1 LTSPVGLLDAIVRD
15 ALDPSYAEAAA
26 RHRAERAIAGTETG
40 LAGGW
45 SARWR
50 RTSLAGAAL
59 LLGAGALAGIA
70 ISSEQKVIPEVSA
83 ARSALAGNA
92 DQRTAQVRTL
102 EQSLLARQREVA
114 ALQRRQLQDSAT
126 GRSLQRMDTALAAAA
141 AESATH
147 GPGITVTVSNA
158 PAAAASSAGDGGGNT
173 ATRPQGSTAGEAG
186 QVTDRDLQDIVNA
199 LWTSGAQAISVGG
212 VRLGPQTA
220 IRTAG
225 QTILVAFEPL
235 RSPYVIRAVGT
246 AQLQQ
251 AGKSGALLAA
261 AGDPYLA
268 DLAVGVQT
276 SSELTLPAATPG
288 QVSVGQPLSQTKARQ
303 R

>member
-1 LTSPVGLLDAIVRD
+1 MTTPVGLLDAIVRD
-15 ALDPSYAEAAA
+15 ALDPSYAQAAA
-26 RHRAERAIAGTETG
+26 RHRAERAIVSAETG
-40 LAGGW
+40 RQAGWG
-45 SARWR
+45 ARWR
-50 RTSLAGAAL
+50 RTGLAGAAL

-92 DQRTAQVRTL
+92 DQRTAQVRSL

-114 ALQRRQLQDSAT
+114 SLQRTQLQDSAT
-126 GRSLQRMDTALAAAA
+126 GRSLQQMDNTLAAAA
-141 AESATH
+141 AESAVR
-147 GPGITVTVSNA
+147 GPGVTVTVTNA
-158 PAAAASSAGDGGGNT
+158 PEPAGSSTGST
-173 ATRPQGSTAGEAG
+173 ATRPQGSTAGETG

-199 LWTSGAQAISVGG
+199 LWASGAQAISIGG

-235 RSPYVIRAVGT
+235 RSPYVIRAVG
-246 AQLQQ
+246 APGLQQ
-251 AGKSGALLAA
+251 AARSAGMLSA

-268 DLAVGVQT
+268 DLAVKVQT
-276 SSELTLPAATPG
+276 SSVLTLPAATPG
-288 QVSVGQPLSQTKARQ
+288 QVSVGQPLSQAKARQ